1 MFGIGYRTLKTAVG
15 ASVAI
20 LIAQMLQ
27 LEFFASAGILTILC
41 IQKTR
46 KKSFQSAWERML
58 ACFLGLAAAGLIFE
72 LIGYHFISVALLLLI
87 FIPITVQLK
96 ITSGIVT
103 SAVIM
108 FHVYTAGALTAELM
122 LNELALISIGVG
134 IALLMNIY
142 IPSNESVLDSYQEE
156 LESLYAKIF
165 HEFAAYI
172 KNGDNKWNGKEIT
185 EASELLINAKN
196 LAMQNL
202 ENHIFRYEDS
212 YYHYFKMREKQLDII
227 ERMMP
232 LLTSID
238 YHVEQADM
246 LAAFMDDL
254 AEGVHPANTAHL
266 YIEKLEK
273 LQNSFKEMP
282 LPDTRDEFEAR
293 SALAHL
299 VRELDQYLWIKQQ
312 FKVTKKYGVFESDK

>member
-15 ASVAI
+15 AAIAI
-20 LIAQMLQ
+20 LLAQLLQ
-27 LEFFASAGILTILC
+27 LDFFASAGILTILC

-58 ACFLGLAAAGLIFE
+58 ACFIGLLAAGTIFE
-72 LIGYHFISVALLLLI
+72 LIGYHFLSVALLLLV
-87 FIPITVQLK
+87 FIPITVRLK

-103 SAVIM
+103 STVIM
-108 FHVYTAGALTAELM
+108 FHIYTAGELTGALI
-122 LNELALISIGVG
+122 LNELTLISIGVG

-142 IPSNESVLDSYQEE
+142 IPSNETILDTYQVKLEE
-156 LESLYAKIF
+156 LYAKIF

-172 KNGDNKWNGKEIT
+172 QYGDNRWSGKEIT
-185 EASELLINAKN
+185 EASELLKDAKN

-202 ENHIFRYEDS
+202 ENHILRYEDS
-212 YYHYFKMREKQLDII
+212 YYHYFKMREKQMDII

-238 YHVEQADM
+238 YHVDQADM

-254 AEGVHPANTAHL
+254 AEGVHPANTAHI
-266 YIEKLEK
+266 YIDKLEE
-273 LQNSFKEMP
+273 LQDSFKEMP
-282 LPDTRDEFEAR
+282 LPETREEFEAR

-312 FKVTKKYGVFESDK
+312 FKVTKNYGVFETNK

>member
-1 MFGIGYRTLKTAVG
+1 MFNIGYRTLKTAVG
-15 ASVAI
+15 ASLAVLVAQ
-20 LIAQMLQ
+20 LLQ
-27 LEFFASAGILTILC
+27 LEFFAAAGILTILC

-46 KKSFQSAWERML
+46 KKSFQSAWERLL
-58 ACFLGLAAAGLIFE
+58 ACLLGIAVSGIVFE
-72 LIGYHFISVALLLLI
+72 IAGYHFISVAVVLLL
-87 FIPITVQLK
+87 FIPLTVRLG

-103 SAVIM
+103 STVIM
-108 FHVYTAGALTAELM
+108 FHIYTIADLSAGLI

-134 IALLMNIY
+134 MALLMNIY
-142 IPSNESVLDSYQEE
+142 MPSNEKILDGYQRE

-165 HEFAAYI
+165 HEFATYI
-172 KNGDNKWNGKEIT
+172 RYGDNRWSGKEVT
-185 EASELLINAKN
+185 DASELLQNAKN

-202 ENHIFRYEDS
+202 ENHILRYEDS

-254 AEGVHPANTAHL
+254 GEGVHPANTAYL
-266 YIEKLEK
+266 FIEKLED
-273 LQNSFKEMP
+273 LQESFKSMP
-282 LPDTRDEFEAR
+282 LPDTREEFEAR

-299 VRELDQYLWIKQQ
+299 VRELEQYLLIKQQ
-312 FKVTKKYGVFESDK
+312 FKVTENYGVFESKK

>member
-15 ASVAI
+15 ASLAV
-20 LIAQMLQ
+20 LIAQIFQ
-27 LEFFASAGILTILC
+27 LEFFAAAGILTILC

-46 KKSFQSAWERML
+46 KKSFESAWERL
-58 ACFLGLAAAGLIFE
+58 FACLLGIAFSGFIFE
-72 LIGYHFISVALLLLI
+72 VFGYHFISVAVVLLL
-87 FIPITVQLK
+87 FIPVTVKLR

-103 SAVIM
+103 STVIM
-108 FHVYTAGALTAELM
+108 FHIYTMADLSVSLI

-134 IALLMNIY
+134 TALVMNIY
-142 IPSNESVLDSYQEE
+142 MPSNETILDQYQKE
-156 LESLYAKIF
+156 LELLYAKIF
-165 HEFAAYI
+165 HEFATYI
-172 KNGDNKWNGKEIT
+172 RYGDNRWTGKEVT
-185 EASELLINAKN
+185 EVSDLLQNAKN

-202 ENHIFRYEDS
+202 ENHILRYEDS

-266 YIEKLEK
+266 FIEKLED
-273 LQNSFKEMP
+273 LQESFKSMP
-282 LPDTRDEFEAR
+282 LPATRDEFEAR

-299 VRELDQYLWIKQQ
+299 VRELEQYLLIKQQ
-312 FKVTKKYGVFESDK
+312 FKVTKNYGVFETDK